1 MKKRIALKVTLLL
14 TVLGGS
20 ALLAPAVDSKRQT
33 EPVVEVQLDDVSD
46 GEQWAAANWIHWGC
60 IQLGS
65 QCYDVFQDPQGAL
78 WVCKACF
85 TTQNPNPG
93 KCRRLTPWEIQ
104 NALWCA

>member
-1 MKKRIALKVTLLL
+1 MKNRILKVILLL
-14 TVLGGS
+14 SALSGS
-20 ALLAPAVDSKRQT
+20 ALLASAIESKQQT
-33 EPVVEVQLDDVSD
+33 EPAVEVQVDDANG
-46 GEQWAAANWIHWGC
+46 GEEWAAANWVHVGC

-65 QCYDVFQDPQGAL
+65 NCYDVFQDPQGDL

-85 TTQNPNPG
+85 TTNNPNPG